1 MSDTMTVKD
10 LLWLLAGII
19 TIVTFINTV
28 KKPFDSINTS
38 LKSIQKTTEDNK
50 NDIADLKEDFKSIQ
64 KDITNHG
71 DMIYQMLDHLATN
84 NNSGNM
90 KRCLDAYNEYNRH
103 N

>member
-19 TIVTFINTV
+19 TIITFINTV

-90 KRCLDAYNEYNRH
+90 KRCLDSYNEYNRH